1 MLVMKKLAIF
11 VCCISLIFM
20 CGCGRKAGDNFTYSE
35 RFTIVSGG
43 NPNAPYHETIIA
55 DEETGVMYLIVYGPY
70 HFGITPL
77 LNADG
82 TPMLAEEG

>member
-1 MLVMKKLAIF
+1 MKKLAIF

-20 CGCGRKAGDNFTYSE
+20 CGCGRKTDENFTNSE
-35 RFTIVSGG
+35 RFTIVSG
-43 NPNAPYHETIIA
+43 NNSNAPYYETIIA
-55 DEETGVMYLIVYGPY
+55 DEETGVMYLIVYASY

-82 TPMLAEEG
+82 TPMLAEEGE

>member
-1 MLVMKKLAIF
+1 MKKLAIF

-20 CGCGRKAGDNFTYSE
+20 CGCGRKTGENFTNSE
-35 RFTIVSGG
+35 RFTIVSGDSSD
-43 NPNAPYHETIIA
+43 APYYETIIA
-55 DEETGVMYLIVYGPY
+55 DKETGVMYFVVHRPY

-82 TPMLAEEG
+82 TLMLAEDGET